1 MYWRRARFGSGPLVR
16 IFFQS
21 GSSGALDTS
30 PVNWVDGAQELRSD
44 DVEFIQRY
52 FDFLSWGLLLTQ
64 SHDVLERLS
73 SALICGEK
81 GKTRS
86 SSKLPHW

>member
-1 MYWRRARFGSGPLVR
+1 M
-16 IFFQS
+16 
-21 GSSGALDTS
+21 DTS